1 MPLHIWIE
9 PGRVMVILHTYN
21 DGEGSTLSIQKIREQ
36 FQYMNLLLSKQN
48 GLSKSM
54 VVEIYR
60 LYLGMSAKKFRILVA
75 RIVLIRLSK
84 RMICQDLNYGNF
96 R

>member
-1 MPLHIWIE
+1 
-9 PGRVMVILHTYN
+9 
-21 DGEGSTLSIQKIREQ
+21 
-36 FQYMNLLLSKQN
+36 
-48 GLSKSM
+48 M